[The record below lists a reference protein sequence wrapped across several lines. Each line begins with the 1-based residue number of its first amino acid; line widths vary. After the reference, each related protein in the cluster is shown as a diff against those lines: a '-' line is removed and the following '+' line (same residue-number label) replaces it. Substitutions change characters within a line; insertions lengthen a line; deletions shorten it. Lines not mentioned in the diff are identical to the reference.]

1 MTRNKIHTPKTAQ
14 EFNELDGLFRQRGYI
29 AVMPGHVKDISLEN
43 VAARGN
49 AAGTAQAESM
59 KKGTPCNS
67 PIAAAA
73 FNFDAREIAS
83 IKING
88 NDNKPLGLGYMPWGP
103 SDSTPSVIPA
113 LAWSLPYTSAPLNY
127 IADLTCGLGPRLMYR
142 FGENDLCEFKDA
154 GKRLK
159 EEWEAAKANSKVD
172 DGENGVST
180 MVAALGDDKPRESDT
195 EKAAR
200 EAYQAWE
207 KTWYGYD
214 VTADDN
220 TKEHIP
226 GAKQFLEENNL
237 DLHMTSCEQD
247 DVMLDIYFPT
257 VGFQRGRRGKW
268 APKIV
273 KVGQLGCN
281 STRLEQMNEFR
292 HINHVY
298 FSDRWRTKGMGNT
311 TVVNDSNKVVM
322 YPAAMPQ
329 NLLADLRYIVESNQ
343 RTRIKDRPTWVACP
357 TYYPSLLKPYYPQPS
372 WWSIFPSKAFDFAST
387 ILYDKAT
394 ARENGTSWGKI
405 IYISLDYLKAL
416 FADAGIEGNED
427 EKKKLMDELDNDIQT
442 FLQKRE
448 NHGKMMRQFM
458 WQGPDGKDHKNVEI
472 VDITEATKDAVNA
485 GKDELEMATN
495 VIFLALRVDPRLV
508 GVPMVSSS
516 NGGTFQREMSLLKAQ
531 QMSPKQRLYL
541 SFLNTVARFN
551 EWDDHAVFVIKQ
563 QVLTTLDASKTGTK
577 ETTE

>member
-1 MTRNKIHTPKTAQ
+1 MKRNKIHTPKTVA
-14 EFNELDGLFRQRGYI
+14 EFNKLDSLFKQRGYV
-29 AVMPGHVKDISLEN
+29 AYMPGKTVTIPLDSPGGKSE
-43 VAARGN
+43 
-49 AAGTAQAESM
+49 AAGNIQAQYMST
-59 KKGTPCNS
+59 GTWSKS
-67 PIAAAA
+67 PIAQAA
-73 FNFDAREIAS
+73 FSIDAKERGAVS
-83 IKING
+83 ISG
-88 NDNKPLGLGYMPWGP
+88 NDGKPLGAGYIPWGAG
-103 SDSTPSVIPA
+103 DNIPSVVPA

-127 IADLTCGLGPRLMYR
+127 CADLICGLGPRLMYR
-142 FGENDLCEFKDA
+142 FGEGDICEFRDA

-159 EEWEAAKANSKVD
+159 AAWDSVREERSEEPEQLLLDKLHGNHSHNESEA
-172 DGENGVST
+172 
-180 MVAALGDDKPRESDT
+180 
-195 EKAAR
+195 EKEAR
-200 EAYQAWE
+200 EAYEAWGR
-207 KTWYGYD
+207 TWNGYD
-214 VTADDN
+214 IEGDDG
-220 TKEHIP
+220 TTEHVP

-237 DLHMTSCEQD
+237 DLHMSGCAQD

-257 VGFQRGRRGKW
+257 VGFQRGRKGRW

-273 KVGQLGCN
+273 RVGQLSAT
-281 STRLEQMNEFR
+281 STRLEKMNEYR

-298 FSDRWRTKGMGNT
+298 FSDRWRTKGMG
-311 TVVNDSNKVVM
+311 TVAQADTAQAGVVM
-322 YPAAMPQ
+322 YPCAMPQ
-329 NLLADLRYIVESNQ
+329 NLLSDLRYIVESNQ
-343 RTRIKDRPTWVACP
+343 RTRIKDRPTWVVCP
-357 TYYPSLLKPYYPQPS
+357 TYYPSLLKNYYPQPS

-405 IYISLDYLKAL
+405 FYISLDYLKAL
-416 FADAGIEGNED
+416 FADAGIDGD
-427 EKKKLMDELDNDIQT
+427 EEAKQKVMDELDNEIQS

-541 SFLNTVARFN
+541 SFLNAVARFN
-551 EWDDHAVFVIKQ
+551 EWDEHAVFVVKQ
-563 QVLTTLDASKTGTK
+563 QVLTTLDASKTGTM
-577 ETTE
+577 ETAE